1 MIKHEQLIKIGQTV
15 KPHGIYGEITLVTDF
30 DIAEIVFSCF
40 VFELDGIFVPFF
52 AESIRN
58 KKSNTFLIKF
68 EGLQSEV
75 EVSDLSNM
83 DVYVLKS
90 EFDEN
95 IELDNDGMYAEDF
108 IGYNIIVGDNVLI
121 GAIVDFDDT
130 TDNALFIVKNQ
141 NDTEFF
147 IPIADDFIVDIDID
161 NKIMTMN
168 LPEGLLDL

>member
-1 MIKHEQLIKIGQTV
+1 
-15 KPHGIYGEITLVTDF
+15 
-30 DIAEIVFSCF
+30 
-40 VFELDGIFVPFF
+40 
-52 AESIRN
+52 
-58 KKSNTFLIKF
+58 
-68 EGLQSEV
+68 
-75 EVSDLSNM
+75 
-83 DVYVLKS
+83 
-90 EFDEN
+90 
-95 IELDNDGMYAEDF
+95 MYAEDF